1 MTFSESWIEK
11 RFLIDVNNELV
22 ERQVLERFR

>member
-11 RFLIDVNNELV
+11 RFLTDVNNELV
-22 ERQVLERFR
+22 ERQALEHFR

>member
-11 RFLIDVNNELV
+11 RFLTDANNELV
-22 ERQVLERFR
+22 ERQALEHFR

>member
-22 ERQVLERFR
+22 ERQALERFR

>member
-11 RFLIDVNNELV
+11 CFLIDVDNELV
-22 ERQVLERFR
+22 ERQALERFR

>member
-11 RFLIDVNNELV
+11 HFLIDLNNELV
-22 ERQVLERFR
+22 ERQALEHFR